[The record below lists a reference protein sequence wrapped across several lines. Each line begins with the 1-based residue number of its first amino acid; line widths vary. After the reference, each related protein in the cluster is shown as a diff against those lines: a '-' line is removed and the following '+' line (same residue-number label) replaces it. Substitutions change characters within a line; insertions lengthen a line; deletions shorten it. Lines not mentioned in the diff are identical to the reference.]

1 MNDRLNE
8 YKRAKRKR
16 AAQQVGGDVILPP
29 PVAVKNKTVKKGRVN
44 AISEESKHDKFK
56 SPSPK

>member
-16 AAQQVGGDVILPP
+16 AAKQVGEDVILPP
-29 PVAVKNKTVKKGRVN
+29 PVAVKDNTVKKGRVD
-44 AISEESKHDKFK
+44 ALSEESKHDKFK
-56 SPSPK
+56 SPGPK

>member
-16 AAQQVGGDVILPP
+16 AAQQVGGGVILPP
-29 PVAVKNKTVKKGRVN
+29 PVAVKNKTVNKERVD
-44 AISEESKHDKFK
+44 ALSEESKHD
-56 SPSPK
+56 